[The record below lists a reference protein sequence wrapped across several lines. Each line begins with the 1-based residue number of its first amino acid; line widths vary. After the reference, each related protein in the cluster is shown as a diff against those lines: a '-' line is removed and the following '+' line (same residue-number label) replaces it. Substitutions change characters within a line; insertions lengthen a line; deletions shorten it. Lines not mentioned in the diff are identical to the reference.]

1 MAAVK
6 EGLGLLRTSV
16 LGRQGMA
23 RDKQVHRGGREE
35 LEEKASTDAAEPRP
49 ALLRNFQG

>member
-6 EGLGLLRTSV
+6 EARDSV
-16 LGRQGMA
+16 EPVFLGRQGMA